1 MHRLVLSAILVLT
14 SAAPVAAQTPRV
26 SAPITD
32 VQYEITADS
41 AAVGRRQLGVSMTFH
56 VNGTA
61 PVVLA
66 LPAWS
71 PGHYVLL
78 WFARRVQQFSPES

>member
-1 MHRLVLSAILVLT
+1 MIRVSAIALIAF
-14 SAAPVAAQTPRV
+14 AAALPAQTLPT

-32 VQYEITADS
+32 VRYQITADS
-41 AAVGRRQLGVSMTFH
+41 AAVGQRQLGVTMTFN
-56 VNGTA
+56 VSGTA

-78 WFARRVQQFSPES
+78 WF

>member
-1 MHRLVLSAILVLT
+1 MLRSLTATVLLATAHPLL
-14 SAAPVAAQTPRV
+14 AQAVRV

-32 VQYEITADS
+32 VRYEITADS
-41 AAVGRRQLGVSMTFH
+41 AAVGRRQLGVSMSFH
-56 VNGTA
+56 VSGNA

-71 PGHYVLL
+71 PGHYVLI
-78 WFARRVQQFSPES
+78 WFARRVSQFSAE